1 MKERLKELIRY
12 KTGGRQKDFAEL
24 LGWTP
29 QYIAK
34 LLRGESLGISP
45 VITLLET
52 LPEINARWLLLG
64 QGDMLEADEVS
75 SLRERTIS
83 SAQALLEMERFI
95 PFMSPAELFEFKRA
109 LISGDK
115 PDFSPDRLS
124 AWREQANEREIELGA
139 KFAAAKAKSNKLCR
153 RKTANK

>member
-1 MKERLKELIRY
+1 MKERLKEIIHY

-64 QGDMLEADEVS
+64 QGDMLEADGIS
-75 SLRERTIS
+75 SLRQRAIS
-83 SAQALLEMERFI
+83 FAQSVIELERFV
-95 PFMSPAELFEFKRA
+95 PFMSPNELFEFNCA
-109 LISGDK
+109 LETGDK

-139 KFAAAKAKSNKLCR
+139 KFAAANAKSDKLCR
-153 RKTANK
+153 RKTAKR